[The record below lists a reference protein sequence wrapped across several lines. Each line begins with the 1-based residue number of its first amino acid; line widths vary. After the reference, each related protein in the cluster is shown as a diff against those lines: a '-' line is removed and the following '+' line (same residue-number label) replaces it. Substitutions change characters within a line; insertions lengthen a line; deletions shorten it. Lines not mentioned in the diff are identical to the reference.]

1 MIHANF
7 NHGRAIAVRLRQGR
21 MRRGWTLNDLAA
33 RAGGKVSTMA
43 LSKYENAIIAP
54 SPEVLA
60 ALSKALELP
69 PEYFAK
75 DLSKHNFSAL
85 FKFGPA
91 FLHRNGSEQRYAAEE
106 YYARHAELDDLLGA
120 PEAKSLWKGGRDR
133 NVYAKTEECLEEA
146 RQAIGFGRGPIASM
160 AGLLEEQGVLVFLYE
175 GPETFEG
182 SAGTCGPRL
191 VMALNQS
198 LGNGKTRLRAAKE
211 LAHMVWEA
219 GLREFP
225 IKDWPSLCGK
235 LARSLLMPD
244 GHFREMLGARRRHV
258 ALEEIRALA
267 DYFGVEGEAVIARAV
282 DLDCIAETTAMRMR
296 LAWVKSRK
304 ASGGVDALYSERPK
318 RFELL
323 LRRALLEKLLP
334 EEKVLELAEGFVP
347 DLAKQEVLK

>member
-7 NHGRAIAVRLRQGR
+7 NPGRAYAVRLRQAR
-21 MRRGWTLNDLAA
+21 MRRGWTLNELAA

-43 LSKYENAIIAP
+43 LSKYENAIISP

-60 ALSKALELP
+60 ALCQALELP
-69 PEYFAK
+69 PEYFTK
-75 DLSKHNFSAL
+75 ELGKHNFVAL

-91 FLHRNGSEQRYAAEE
+91 FLHQNGPEQRYAAEE

-120 PEAKSLWKGGRDR
+120 PEAKSLWKGGRGV
-133 NVYAKTEECLEEA
+133 NIYAKTEECVEEA
-146 RQAIGFGRGPIASM
+146 RQALGLSRGPIASM
-160 AGLLEEQGVLVFLYE
+160 VGLLEEQGVLVFLYE

-182 SAGTCGPRL
+182 TAGTCGPRL
-191 VMALNQS
+191 VVALNQS
-198 LGNGKTRLRAAKE
+198 LANGKIRLRAAKE
-211 LAHMVWEA
+211 LAHMVWED

-282 DLDCIAETTAMRMR
+282 DLECIAETTAMRMR

-304 ASGGVDALYSERPK
+304 ESGEVDAPYSEKPR

-323 LRRALLEKLLP
+323 LRRAMVEKLLP

-347 DLAKQEVLK
+347 GLAKQEVLK